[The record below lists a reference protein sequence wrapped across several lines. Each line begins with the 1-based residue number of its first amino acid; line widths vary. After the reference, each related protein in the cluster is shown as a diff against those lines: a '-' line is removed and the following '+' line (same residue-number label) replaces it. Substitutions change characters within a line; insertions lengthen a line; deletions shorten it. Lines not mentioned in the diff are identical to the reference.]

1 MKRKTLSNEDYL
13 AARVLSSCF
22 SVRSRDSQEVL
33 RAFARYVGG
42 FKLNQ
47 QTAPLFLKILAT
59 NEPEA
64 VNGLIGNR
72 HPFVLFRHTKPNR
85 EILEW
90 SFYILSGQDPVT
102 IYPPVLFALLGII
115 DMAYK
120 SFTEGSAL
128 REISVYELNHVA
140 KYLDETADQ
149 YQDINRIILR
159 ILEHFYHHGAEPV
172 PEKGARTPSIHSM
185 RIRLAFLDT
194 KYSLSDVI
202 PEQILGPLVEPLSS
216 VNIHHEKKLSY
227 NIDHST
233 QIQSFVSRDGK
244 AFYE

>member
-1 MKRKTLSNEDYL
+1 MKQKKLSNEEYL

-22 SVRSRDSQEVL
+22 SVRSPGSQEVL
-33 RAFARYVGG
+33 RAFAGYVGG

-59 NEPEA
+59 NEPEV
-64 VNGLIGNR
+64 VNALIGNR

-90 SFYILSGQDPVT
+90 SFHILSEQDPVT
-102 IYPPVLFALLGII
+102 IYDPVLFALLGVI

-140 KYLDETADQ
+140 KYLDESADQ
-149 YQDINRIILR
+149 YKDINRIILR
-159 ILEHFYHHGAEPV
+159 ILEHFYHHDADPV
-172 PEKGARTPSIHSM
+172 SEKGARTPSIHSM

-194 KYSLSDVI
+194 KYRLSDVI
-202 PEQILGPLVEPLSS
+202 PEQILGPLMEPLSCAD
-216 VNIHHEKKLSY
+216 IHHEKKLPY
-227 NIDHST
+227 NINRST
-233 QIQSFVSRDGK
+233 QLESFVGRDRR